1 MPEQLADLLEDGL
14 NTLSVATS
22 SSLIQN
28 LLRYIELLDH
38 WNQRVNLTAVRK
50 PRDMV
55 VRHLLDALS
64 IAPHVTQS
72 SLVDIGSGAGL
83 PGIPMALLN
92 TEQQWHLVDSSGKRV
107 SFMREVVR
115 QLELKNVQV
124 SHSRIEEFQPPRKFP
139 AAIARAFAS
148 LGEIADN
155 ASHLLL
161 PEGTLWAMKGR
172 YPQAEL
178 ADLPANFHLVKVL
191 PLEVPGLLED
201 RHLVQLSFKPET

>member
-1 MPEQLADLLEDGL
+1 LPEQLAGLLEDGL
-14 NTLSVATS
+14 STLFVATNPA
-22 SSLIQN
+22 LIQN

-124 SHSRIEEFQPPRKFP
+124 SHSRIEEFQPSRKFP

>member
-1 MPEQLADLLEDGL
+1 LPEQLAGLLEDGL
-14 NTLSVATS
+14 STLSVATNPA
-22 SSLIQN
+22 LIQN